1 MSITRLEA
9 FLRRRLVEPLPGPDA
24 QRRFAP
30 LPLLPGWSPDHLPPE
45 ARRAAALL
53 LFYPSSAG
61 ATIPLT
67 VRDARL
73 PQHAGQISLPG
84 GAIDPGESNDA
95 AALREAEE
103 EIGVRATD
111 VRTIGALSSLWIP
124 VSNFV
129 LTPIVGV
136 VDARP
141 AFAPRLGEVSAIIE
155 VPLDHLRDPAHVRWA
170 RRERRGEPIDYPYI
184 AIDEHAIWGATA
196 MVLGEAIA
204 LFERER

>member
-1 MSITRLEA
+1 VSISSLEA
-9 FLRRRLVEPLPGPDA
+9 FLRRRLTGPLPGPDT

-30 LPLLPGWSPDHLPPE
+30 LPHLPGWSPDQKPAD

-53 LFYPSSAG
+53 LLYPSHAG
-61 ATIPLT
+61 VMVPLT
-67 VRDARL
+67 VRDTQL
-73 PQHAGQISLPG
+73 PQHPGQISLPG

-103 EIGVRATD
+103 EIGVRTRD
-111 VRTIGALSSLWIP
+111 VRIVGALSSLWIP

-136 VDARP
+136 TDTRP
-141 AFAPRLGEVSAIIE
+141 AFQLRLGEVSAIIE
-155 VPLDHLRDPAHVRWA
+155 APLDHLRDPSRVRWA
-170 RRERRGEPIDYPYI
+170 TRTRRGEPIDYPYI
-184 AIDEHAIWGATA
+184 AIDDHAIWGATA

-204 LFERER
+204 LFTEER